1 MILNILKKI
10 IPFKLKYYI
19 RRKLIEKENRML
31 KLGYMVTVN
40 NTNFGKYN
48 TIYDHV
54 CLSNVSLGDFT
65 YIAADTSIIN
75 TKIGSYCS
83 IASNVKCGLGFH
95 PSKVFVSTHPIF
107 FSLSKQSQITFADKQ
122 YFDEY
127 KKTEIGND
135 VWIGENVTIVGG
147 VKIGNG
153 AIVAAGAVVTKDVPA
168 YAIVGGVPSSIIKY
182 RFEENEIDFLEK
194 LKWWEINYKTISENF
209 LLFHDI
215 KKLMNSKF
223 NK

>member
-1 MILNILKKI
+1 MILPLLKKI
-10 IPFKLKYYI
+10 IPFNFKYYI
-19 RRKLIEKENRML
+19 RKKLIEKENKML
-31 KLGYMVTVN
+31 KLGWKVTAN

-54 CLSNVSLGDFT
+54 CLSNVTLGDFT
-65 YIAADTSIIN
+65 YVAANSSLIN
-75 TKIGSYCS
+75 VKIGSYCS

-95 PSKVFVSTHPIF
+95 PSKTFVSTHPIF
-107 FSLSKQSQITFADKQ
+107 FSLSKQSQITFVDKQ
-122 YFDEY
+122 YFEEY
-127 KKTEIGND
+127 SETEIGND

-147 VKIGNG
+147 VKIGDG
-153 AIVAAGAVVTKDVPA
+153 AIVAAGAVITKDIPS
-168 YAIVGGVPSSIIKY
+168 YAIVGGVPGKIIKY
-182 RFEENEIDFLEK
+182 RFEENEILFLLK
-194 LKWWEINYKTISENF
+194 LKWWEMDYEIIKENF